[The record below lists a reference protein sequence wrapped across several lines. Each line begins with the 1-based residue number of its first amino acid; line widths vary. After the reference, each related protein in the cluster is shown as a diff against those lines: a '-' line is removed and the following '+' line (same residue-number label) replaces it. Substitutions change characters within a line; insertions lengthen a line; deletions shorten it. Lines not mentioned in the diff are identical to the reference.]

1 MEGEPTL
8 IVTVLRDFGL
18 PVAML
23 LWFALRMERFV
34 QNNTDALEE
43 LRLVVAAHM
52 EAQARL
58 ARQGRKE

>member
-1 MEGEPTL
+1 MEGEPAL
-8 IVTVLRDFGL
+8 IVAVLRDLGL